1 MIIGDTRKFAAEFD
15 LYDNYSILLD
25 GTFTYWINSQRLVSE
40 KEPVY
45 LNDILM
51 SMIWFKNDYGHRKY
65 AENITGNF
73 NKIFKDINDSI
84 YNSDTSDS
92 CSARYNISIDIPGGI
107 GHYTIFYIEDNS
119 FGYLLYKKNTDNV
132 VNVFKTETG
141 EVDNVLSDTFFE
153 LNKLYESVH

>member
-1 MIIGDTRKFAAEFD
+1 MIIGDTRKFATEFN

-51 SMIWFKNDYGHRKY
+51 SMIWFINDSGHRKY
-65 AENITGNF
+65 AENITDNF

-84 YNSDTSDS
+84 YNSYTFDTYP
-92 CSARYNISIDIPGGI
+92 ARYNISINIPSGI
-107 GHYTIFYIEDNS
+107 GHYKIFYIEDNS
-119 FGYLLYKKNTDNV
+119 FGYLLYKKKTDNV
-132 VNVFKTETG
+132 VNVFKTEIG

-153 LNKLYESVH
+153 LNRLYESVH